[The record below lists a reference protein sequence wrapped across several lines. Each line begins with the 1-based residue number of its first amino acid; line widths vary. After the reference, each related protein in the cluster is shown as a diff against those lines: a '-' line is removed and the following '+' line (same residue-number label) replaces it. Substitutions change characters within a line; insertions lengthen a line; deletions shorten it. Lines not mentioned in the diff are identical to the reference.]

1 MGLIVAVLPLDLIE
15 LLGIGKVAVD
25 RDGSA
30 VGMWDVAVQ
39 PVGHCPVEK
48 ILEPEEAIS
57 QWTTES
63 NMENYCT
70 ILLILKAVVLW
81 ALH

>member
-1 MGLIVAVLPLDLIE
+1 MLPLDLIE

-57 QWTTES
+57 Q
-63 NMENYCT
+63 
-70 ILLILKAVVLW
+70 
-81 ALH
+81 

>member
-1 MGLIVAVLPLDLIE
+1 MLPLDLIE

-39 PVGHCPVEK
+39 PVRHCPVEK

-57 QWTTES
+57 
-63 NMENYCT
+63 
-70 ILLILKAVVLW
+70 
-81 ALH
+81 